1 MIDSEDGKHSA
12 GLSNFYTYFKTV
24 LYAAC
29 PLSRLL
35 CPKFSIVP
43 CILCLTLNPMY
54 YTYYYYYYTHNTQQT
69 LLSLH
74 TEDPEM
80 VAI

>member
-1 MIDSEDGKHSA
+1 MS
-12 GLSNFYTYFKTV
+12 YTQSQS
-24 LYAAC
+24 LY
-29 PLSRLL
+29 
-35 CPKFSIVP
+35 
-43 CILCLTLNPMY
+43 Y
-54 YTYYYYYYTHNTQQT
+54 YYYYYYTHNTQQT